1 MNDIKSLQITV
12 SEIKGVT
19 LLCESH
25 IVSFGPGGLL
35 KVPERLGYAG
45 DDLLCFPTEEEAND
59 IGNLGAPFSS
69 VCDIFKLGLVPSV
82 SRILLSA
89 GFVITE
95 QMTGVVWI
103 RCDPSKKIGTK
114 NSIVVSSSLPDPPN
128 EECSSEGARHHLNP
142 MVRHRMKALCEEVCP
157 RDLDGHM
164 LGDRTVCGESRPPW
178 CLAKIMHD
186 LRQEFDEKDLM
197 SVETKAIRFMS
208 TNARVYK
215 RLKNLTEQ
223 DWANMRLADRKR
235 QEALKTEMERSSESW
250 KNSPY
255 GLCWQTQGMRR
266 QPTNEEL
273 LVLSER
279 QFDGK
284 TTSAPTS
291 K

>member
-103 RCDPSKKIGTK
+103 RCDPCKKIGIK
-114 NSIVVSSSLPDPPN
+114 NSIVVSSSLPDPQTK
-128 EECSSEGARHHLNP
+128 SDLLKGADVISIR
-142 MVRHRMKALCEEVCP
+142 
-157 RDLDGHM
+157 
-164 LGDRTVCGESRPPW
+164 W
-178 CLAKIMHD
+178 
-186 LRQEFDEKDLM
+186 F
-197 SVETKAIRFMS
+197 AI
-208 TNARVYK
+208 
-215 RLKNLTEQ
+215 
-223 DWANMRLADRKR
+223 
-235 QEALKTEMERSSESW
+235 
-250 KNSPY
+250 
-255 GLCWQTQGMRR
+255 G
-266 QPTNEEL
+266 
-273 LVLSER
+273 
-279 QFDGK
+279 
-284 TTSAPTS
+284 
-291 K
+291 